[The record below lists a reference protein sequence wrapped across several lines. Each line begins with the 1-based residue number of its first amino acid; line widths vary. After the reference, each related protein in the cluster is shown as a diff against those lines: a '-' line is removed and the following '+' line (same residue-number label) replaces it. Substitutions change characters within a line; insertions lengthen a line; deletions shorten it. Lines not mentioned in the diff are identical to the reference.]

1 MTATVPERPV
11 APESVPSQPASGA
24 GRQQVLQRLRPLL
37 GPGAVV
43 ALLVLFGSLY
53 PDTFLS
59 RANLVD
65 NLLGQVAVVAIVA
78 CVQTMVM
85 VVGDFDLS
93 VSGLG
98 ALAMV
103 WCGTLLTTTNTDGT
117 AKSAWPVLAAVAVGL
132 LVGLVG
138 GIINGLLVSYLGV
151 MAFIATLGTSV
162 VFSNMALNR
171 VNGKTVYSLVE
182 PGFVDIARA
191 KPLGIP
197 ALVWFA
203 AGVAVLVWFLLD
215 QTPLGRRM
223 YAVGGNPEAA
233 RLSGIDVK
241 RVRFIAF
248 ALCGVG
254 VAFAAIL
261 QSAYVATANTT
272 APQPWMLT
280 SIAAV
285 FLGMSM
291 FRNGRPNLLGTIL
304 GIVFLRLLAN
314 GLGYTDLS
322 SYTQNAIGGAVIVLA
337 VLPPAIARL
346 RDSR

>member
-1 MTATVPERPV
+1 MTTTVPPTAGARPDDG
-11 APESVPSQPASGA
+11 APATQGSG
-24 GRQQVLQRLRPLL
+24 RRDLNRLRPLL
-37 GPGAVV
+37 GPGALVF
-43 ALLVLFGSLY
+43 LLVLFGSLY
-53 PDTFLS
+53 PDTFLT

-78 CVQTMVM
+78 CMQTMVM

-103 WCGTLLTTTNTDGT
+103 WCGTLLTTTNVDGT
-117 AKSAWPVLAAVAVGL
+117 PKDAWPVLAAVAVGL
-132 LVGLVG
+132 LVGLIG
-138 GIINGLLVSYLGV
+138 GVINGVLVSYLGV

-162 VFSNMALNR
+162 VFSNLALNR
-171 VNGKTVYSLVE
+171 VDGKTVYSLVE
-182 PGFVDIARA
+182 PGFVDVARA
-191 KPLGIP
+191 KPLGVP

-203 AGVAVLVWFLLD
+203 AVVALLVWFLLD

-233 RLSGIDVK
+233 RLSGIDTR

-272 APQPWMLT
+272 APEPWMLT

-304 GIVFLRLLAN
+304 GILLLRLLAN
-314 GLGYTDLS
+314 GLGYTDLN
-322 SYTQNAIGGAVIVLA
+322 SYIQNAISGAVIVLA
-337 VLPPAIARL
+337 VLPPALARL
-346 RDSR
+346 RAAR